1 MGKANAK
8 NKARKSKLLEL
19 SSLNKKLRRSKS
31 NDHKNEIQRK
41 IDNIKSKL

>member
-19 SSLNKKLRRSKS
+19 SSLNKKLRRAKS
-31 NDHKNEIQRK
+31 DDHKFMLKNK
-41 IDNIKSKL
+41 IEKIKSKL